1 MLYCILCMTI
11 RILFVRVQM
20 HRLLYIIHSYPI
32 YNAYYAYY
40 AYDHILHIMHYLL
53 YMIVY
58 MHIAYGYIVVQRF
71 RFMTVRASQ
80 SRAWPSGDPG
90 ASWGGRGIPVQGMA
104 VRQKTRAKNEKRRKS
119 EKIDDIGSIIF
130 QTINH
135 KVAVIGLPSRIQRF
149 YFSHRKK

>member
-1 MLYCILCMTI
+1 
-11 RILFVRVQM
+11 M

-58 MHIAYGYIVVQRF
+58 MHIAYGYIVVQRL
-71 RFMTVRASQ
+71 RSC
-80 SRAWPSGDPG
+80 
-90 ASWGGRGIPVQGMA
+90 GGQGIPVQGMA
-104 VRQKTRAKNEKRRKS
+104 VRQKTRAKNEKRRKT

-130 QTINH
+130 SD
-135 KVAVIGLPSRIQRF
+135 KF
-149 YFSHRKK
+149 